1 MSVSSVTNSLS
12 TAYMVGRTAW
22 NVYNTL
28 KASATLSMQDQ
39 AYRPSKWPA
48 ASTTDMLSE
57 DLMLR
62 ASNINKLYVDS
73 ETGDEG
79 IRIGY
84 FFDAFLKESHTGSVR
99 ITDHPVQG
107 GASISDHA
115 YNLPDKLTIEIFV
128 SDVMDVL
135 VKNQFSEYDT
145 KSVSAY
151 EVLREL
157 KEARQPLEINTRLRI
172 YEDMIIENMSITDDY
187 KSRNSLRCSVSFRQI
202 IMASVSTEIV
212 VLKRKQQVV
221 QENKGGDTSSG
232 GPSVLKQ
239 GAISVGR

>member
-39 AYRPSKWPA
+39 PYRPPRWPA
-48 ASTTDMLSE
+48 ASASDMFSE
-57 DLMLR
+57 ELMLK
-62 ASNINKLYVDS
+62 ASNICQSDDS
-73 ETGDEG
+73 TGEVV
-79 IRIGY
+79 RIGW

-128 SDVMDVL
+128 SDVMDEV
-135 VKNQFSEYDT
+135 VKDQFSEYVT
-145 KSVSAY
+145 KSLSAY
-151 EVLREL
+151 EVLRGL

-187 KSRNSLRCSVSFRQI
+187 KSRYSLRCTVSFRQV

-221 QENKGGDTSSG
+221 DTTKKGNVQPA
-232 GPSVLKQ
+232 PSILAA
-239 GAISVGR
+239 GTTPSPTP

>member
-39 AYRPSKWPA
+39 AYRPSKWPP
-48 ASTTDMLSE
+48 STSETDE
-57 DLMLR
+57 ELMLR
-62 ASNINKLYVDS
+62 ASNISKQKI
-73 ETGDEG
+73 EG
-79 IRIGY
+79 GNPTEKRIGY

-151 EVLREL
+151 EVLKEL

-187 KSRNSLRCSVSFRQI
+187 KSKHSLRCSVSFRQI

-212 VLKRKQQVV
+212 VLKRKQQAV

>member
-39 AYRPSKWPA
+39 AYRPSKWPP
-48 ASTTDMLSE
+48 STSETDE
-57 DLMLR
+57 ELMLR
-62 ASNINKLYVDS
+62 ASNISKQVVEDAGS
-73 ETGDEG
+73 GQAAE
-79 IRIGY
+79 RIGY

-135 VKNQFSEYDT
+135 VKNQFSEYTT

-172 YEDMIIENMSITDDY
+172 YEDMIIENMFITDDY

-212 VLKRKQQVV
+212 VLKRKQQAV

-239 GAISVGR
+239 GAISVGG

>member
-39 AYRPSKWPA
+39 AYRPSKWPP
-48 ASTTDMLSE
+48 STSETDE
-57 DLMLR
+57 ELMLR
-62 ASNINKLYVDS
+62 ASNISKQVVEDAGS
-73 ETGDEG
+73 GQAAE
-79 IRIGY
+79 RIGY

-187 KSRNSLRCSVSFRQI
+187 TSRNSLRCSVSFRQI

-212 VLKRKQQVV
+212 VLKRKQQAV

-239 GAISVGR
+239 GAISAGR